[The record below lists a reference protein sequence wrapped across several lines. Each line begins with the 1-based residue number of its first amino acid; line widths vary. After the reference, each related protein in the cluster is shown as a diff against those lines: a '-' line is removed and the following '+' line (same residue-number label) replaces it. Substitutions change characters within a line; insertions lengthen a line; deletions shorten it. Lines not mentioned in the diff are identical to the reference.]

1 MSSTLPI
8 LLFRSR
14 GQASLFVCQ
23 KKHPDLNCFDDA
35 SQQASA
41 RAYRAS
47 DGRIHTRVM
56 QLPSLSLILIEAA
69 PR

>member
-1 MSSTLPI
+1 MSSTLFT
-8 LLFRSR
+8 LSFRPYR
-14 GQASLFVCQ
+14 QASLFDCQ
-23 KKHPDLNCFDDA
+23 KKHPDLNWFDDA
-35 SQQASA
+35 TQQASS